1 MCIGNTKHRK
11 SLCTQE
17 QADSSDRW
25 FRAKVQE
32 AIDSDKPSLPHSEAM
47 ARLDRL
53 MEERRRQ
60 RIGETATEVLRVLH
74 ARQEYP

>member
-1 MCIGNTKHRK
+1 MSTQLDPLI
-11 SLCTQE
+11 SEFDTQE
-17 QADSSDRW
+17 QADSYDRW

-60 RIGETATEVLRVLH
+60 RIE
-74 ARQEYP
+74 